1 MKNIYKTLLVW
12 LLTAIIGSI
21 VFGIMLGADEA
32 QHTGRFS
39 LNARDVTVVSGFAAV
54 VCLGLSLPATLIYHF
69 LAVRLYER
77 WENTLKIK
85 TVLGLYAI
93 ASTFLSILILGLSFS
108 ESLDGDFFLLVL
120 PYAIGSLFSSLLFN
134 YRPAPQEQPW
144 TEDAPIFPDSEET
157 DENLLP
163 KETHAIVIF
172 ITILVALWSLV
183 NMMKGKFYGGGL
195 NLGLSVLLFAAL
207 IAGLILFARKN
218 VTGWYLLFGFF
229 VYGSV
234 SSLLS
239 VFNLIGRYRN
249 TISGQYMIQAILM
262 LAVCNLA
269 PLVLIAAPKMT
280 RYFKVE
286 KNKTILVGIIAALL
300 VAGVWVK
307 FWLMK

>member
-12 LLTAIIGSI
+12 LLTAIVGSI
-21 VFGIMLGADEA
+21 AFGIMLAADEA
-32 QHTGRFS
+32 GHSGRFA
-39 LNARDVTVVSGFAAV
+39 LDNRDMTIVSAIAAV
-54 VCLGLSLPATLIYHF
+54 VCLGLSLPAILLYHL

-77 WENTLKIK
+77 WNSTAKIK
-85 TVLGLYAI
+85 TVLGLYAVVATATSIFVLGI
-93 ASTFLSILILGLSFS
+93 ASGG
-108 ESLDGDFFLLVL
+108 SLDNDFMMLAV
-120 PYAIGSLFSSLLFN
+120 PYAVASLAGSLLFS
-134 YRPAPQEQPW
+134 YRPPIREGQLA
-144 TEDAPIFPDSEET
+144 TGSSIFPEDEEAPK
-157 DENLLP
+157 DLFP
-163 KETHAIVIF
+163 KETHTIVIF
-172 ITILVALWSLV
+172 IVVLMVLWDLV
-183 NMMKGKFYGGGL
+183 NMIKGRFYGGGL

-207 IAGLILFARKN
+207 IAGLVLFARKN